1 MKNRLKSAVFTAAV
15 TMAAAIP
22 FSSSAD
28 SVSAATKEDVI
39 AAARAAG
46 FPESYVQQGA
56 NYLEGM
62 EYTSEQYDKMV
73 SEILGYTG
81 RTDEAIALYL
91 GESGGSSSDN
101 QTEPSQPEQGSSGQA
116 EEKQPEAGQ
125 DTAGNDASSQTPA
138 AAADQSSQENSAQ
151 PAEEKKD
158 IKSEFA
164 SMTPEEQKEYIKNM
178 PQAEKNQILKNLDR
192 ETQMEIINNLID
204 ASASLGMNVS
214 VDSFTKDKIEYSIR
228 DDKGDVVD
236 ISSIGVIVDDTGID
250 YTALYLTA
258 AGIVFV
264 SAAGLTLISR
274 SLKKGDKEI

>member
-15 TMAAAIP
+15 TMAAAIA
-22 FSSSAD
+22 FSGSAD

-46 FPESYVQQGA
+46 FPESYVQQGT
-56 NYLEGM
+56 NYLEGT
-62 EYTSEQYDKMV
+62 EYTSEQYDRMV
-73 SEILGYTG
+73 SEILSYTG

-91 GESGGSSSDN
+91 GQTGDSSSDG
-101 QTEPSQPEQGSSGQA
+101 QTEPSQDEKGTSDQTAETPSDGGQVSPA
-116 EEKQPEAGQ
+116 EEVSPKAPE
-125 DTAGNDASSQTPA
+125 
-138 AAADQSSQENSAQ
+138 AAADQSAPENNTK
-151 PAEEKKD
+151 PAAEKKD
-158 IKSEFA
+158 IKADFA
-164 SMTPEEQKEYIKNM
+164 AMTPEEQKEYIKNM

-192 ETQMEIINNLID
+192 ETQMEIINSLID

-228 DDKGDVVD
+228 DDKGGVVD

-258 AGIVFV
+258 AGIVLV